1 MNTEIYLTQEELEKI
16 KAINSRLAKAK
27 MAIADI
33 EIEKSQIL
41 REIDSM
47 YFEISSHEKSLIE
60 KYGEDMV
67 VNIQTGQVTKK
78 EAKPKMEMFKN

>member
-60 KYGEDMV
+60 KYGDDMV